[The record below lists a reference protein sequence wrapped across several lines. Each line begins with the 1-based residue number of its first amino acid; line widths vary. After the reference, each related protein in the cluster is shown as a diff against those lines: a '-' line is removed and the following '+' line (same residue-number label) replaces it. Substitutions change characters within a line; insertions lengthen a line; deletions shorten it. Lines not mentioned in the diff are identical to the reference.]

1 MKKEETGT
9 LKIVQMKISDVHP
22 YEKNPRLNDN
32 AVEPVAKSIAEFG
45 FRSPIVVDKNHVI
58 ICGHTRLKAAQRLG
72 LETVPVH
79 VAADLTPEQTKALR
93 LVDNRTGELAKWDL
107 ELLGLEMQDLEQM
120 NFKMDDYAFSDLELS
135 QILGEND
142 PVKQEKTD
150 PDAVPETPADP
161 VSKRG
166 TVYQLGN
173 HRVMC
178 GDSTAK
184 GDLIKLMNGQLADL
198 WLTDPPYNVAY
209 ESANGLKIQND
220 NMNVTE
226 FDKFLTKAFTLAS
239 HTLKPGASFYIFHAD
254 NAGISFR
261 NSVIASGLTIRQCL
275 MWVKNGFVLGRQD
288 YQWAHEPCLYG
299 WKDGASHK
307 WYGDRKQSTVIDLPD
322 CPFIKR
328 EDGRWQLKVG
338 NRLYSIAA
346 DAVCEE
352 EATTVVECP
361 KPKRNDIHPTMKP
374 VNLLIKLLKH
384 SCQRGE
390 IIVDTFGGSGSTL
403 IAAEQTGRTAYL
415 MELDE
420 RYVDAI
426 RKRYAEFRYGEGCDW
441 EKLTPAEQ

>member
-1 MKKEETGT
+1 MKKDENGT
-9 LKIVQMKISDVHP
+9 LKIVQMKISDIHP
-22 YEKNPRLNDN
+22 YEKNPRMNDN
-32 AVEPVAKSIAEFG
+32 AVDPVAKSIAEFG
-45 FRSPIVVDKNHVI
+45 FRSPIVVDKDHVI

-79 VAADLTPEQTKALR
+79 VAADLTMEQTKALR

-107 ELLGLEMQDLEQM
+107 ELLGLEMQDLELL
-120 NFKMDDYAFSDLELS
+120 NFKMDDYGFSDLELS
-135 QILGEND
+135 QIFGEND
-142 PVKQEKTD
+142 PVKQGRTD
-150 PDAVPETPADP
+150 PDAVPETPSNP

-166 TVYQLGN
+166 AVYRLGE

-178 GDSTAK
+178 GDSTDK
-184 GDLIKLMNGQLADL
+184 NDLIRLMDGRLGDL

-220 NMNVTE
+220 NMSVTE
-226 FDKFLTKAFTLAS
+226 FDKFLTMAFTLAS
-239 HTLKPGASFYIFHAD
+239 HALKPGSSFYIFHAD
-254 NAGISFR
+254 NAGSSFR

-275 MWVKNGFVLGRQD
+275 MWVKNGFILGRQD

-322 CPFIKR
+322 CPFIRR
-328 EDGRWQLKVG
+328 EDGRWQLKIG
-338 NRLYSIAA
+338 NHIYSIAA
-346 DAVCEE
+346 DVVCEE

-374 VNLLIKLLKH
+374 VELLIKLLKH
-384 SCQRGE
+384 SCRRGE
-390 IIVDTFGGSGSTL
+390 IIIDTFGGSGSTL
-403 IAAEQTGRTAYL
+403 IAAEQTGRTAFL

-441 EKLTPAEQ
+441 EKLTPTEE